1 MTKTALMISALAGCM
16 LATAATATVAE
27 AGFNRKASKNHNH
40 HRSHKYVEYR
50 IRHKYAP
57 RHRQGHRP
65 DCRQFSLRAKL
76 TGSAYWR
83 YAAHSCRHDY
93 YRYSY

>member
-1 MTKTALMISALAGCM
+1 MTNTALFVSALAGCM
-16 LATAATATVAE
+16 LATMATAPVAQ
-27 AGFNRKASKNHNH
+27 AGFKRGAKAHKH
-40 HRSHKYVEYR
+40 HGKYVEYR

-65 DCRQFSLRAKL
+65 DCRQMSMRAKL

-83 YAAHSCRHDY
+83 YAAHSCLHDY
-93 YRYSY
+93 YKKAY